1 MLLYEHVQD
10 VAKLLDK
17 IEASVEKDLMAPA
30 LPVTS
35 SETLP
40 AATTLGMAYDDS
52 CVVSRVLIGG
62 PAFLSGKI
70 AEGDTLLAINGVSL
84 TGIYGSLDEDA
95 IVKLLVGDDIPGSE
109 CQVCFEKAVTG
120 FNETVCLK
128 RMPNDLL
135 AHKRQMMS
143 ALESLRL
150 RLKVKYNDSHSIKS
164 LDIIMDLWRATIVSQ
179 HEHDQACRSLA
190 AEIQQQT
197 SGLLARLRSHLAET
211 AKGSGTAAAADS
223 STDNVDDESWSSIK
237 QWHAKSKELMDM
249 IEVTVKKER
258 IVPHLPVVAPDVVL
272 PTATTLGL
280 GYDDSCV
287 VSRLLVGGPASLS
300 GKIVEGDMLLAINRV
315 PLRNNGMKL
324 DDNAIVRLLV
334 GSDVPGSECQ
344 VCVRACACFRVLFVC
359 VCVCVCVRGVCFSSV
374 HVSMRALV
382 RVRIFEH
389 TDVQVDFRSAESGS
403 NETVT
408 LKRMDNNLL
417 AHKRQMMTALET
429 LKLRFKAR
437 NDGEGVRL
445 LDVVYDLWTRTIV
458 AEHEADQVHQAN
470 VAAVERQLTSLV
482 DEAHRELGCAAAG
495 IANNRPHRV
504 KLGAQAAA
512 PSQADADDDVS
523 DSGGFNTAQSLFQ
536 PGSEQEPTET
546 EVRATILEAAISLRS
561 NLPCRVQPCMAH

>member
-1 MLLYEHVQD
+1 
-10 VAKLLDK
+10 
-17 IEASVEKDLMAPA
+17 MAPA

-197 SGLLARLRSHLAET
+197 SGLLARLRSHLAEA
-211 AKGSGTAAAADS
+211 AKGSGTAAAVDSCADS
-223 STDNVDDESWSSIK
+223 TK
-237 QWHAKSKELMDM
+237 YQELMDM
-249 IEVTVKKER
+249 IEITVKKER

-344 VCVRACACFRVLFVC
+344 VRVRACACFRVLFVC
-359 VCVCVCVRGVCFSSV
+359 VCVCECEVCASPPCMLACVRSCVCESLSIQTCRWT
-374 HVSMRALV
+374 SGAL
-382 RVRIFEH
+382 
-389 TDVQVDFRSAESGS
+389 
-403 NETVT
+403 
-408 LKRMDNNLL
+408 
-417 AHKRQMMTALET
+417 
-429 LKLRFKAR
+429 KA
-437 NDGEGVRL
+437 GQ
-445 LDVVYDLWTRTIV
+445 TR
-458 AEHEADQVHQAN
+458 
-470 VAAVERQLTSLV
+470 
-482 DEAHRELGCAAAG
+482 
-495 IANNRPHRV
+495 P
-504 KLGAQAAA
+504 
-512 PSQADADDDVS
+512 
-523 DSGGFNTAQSLFQ
+523 
-536 PGSEQEPTET
+536 
-546 EVRATILEAAISLRS
+546 
-561 NLPCRVQPCMAH
+561 

>member
-17 IEASVEKDLMAPA
+17 IEASVKRDLMAPA
-30 LPVTS
+30 LPVTKPEIS
-35 SETLP
+35 YYQTSGGSCQQIKPTT
-40 AATTLGMAYDDS
+40 TTLGMAYDDS

-344 VCVRACACFRVLFVC
+344 VRVRACACFRVLFVC
-359 VCVCVCVRGVCFSSV
+359 VCVCACEVCASPPCMLACVRSCVCESLSIQTCRWT
-374 HVSMRALV
+374 SGAL
-382 RVRIFEH
+382 
-389 TDVQVDFRSAESGS
+389 
-403 NETVT
+403 
-408 LKRMDNNLL
+408 
-417 AHKRQMMTALET
+417 
-429 LKLRFKAR
+429 KA
-437 NDGEGVRL
+437 GQ
-445 LDVVYDLWTRTIV
+445 TR
-458 AEHEADQVHQAN
+458 
-470 VAAVERQLTSLV
+470 
-482 DEAHRELGCAAAG
+482 
-495 IANNRPHRV
+495 P
-504 KLGAQAAA
+504 
-512 PSQADADDDVS
+512 
-523 DSGGFNTAQSLFQ
+523 
-536 PGSEQEPTET
+536 
-546 EVRATILEAAISLRS
+546 
-561 NLPCRVQPCMAH
+561 